1 MIITSYRFS
10 RAILIVGRS
19 TNTMAPLGQLF
30 GVSLETVLENE
41 ASGFLVPL
49 LVKLCIQVVRCWC
62 WPKCPTMRL
71 CQRRK
76 LSPGSLCRRSKS
88 AVLTSSGSTV
98 SVGRRPRRRCC
109 ARPLRRTLR
118 PSIWAPRTS
127 LTSTSLQVRLF
138 IAIVVIADI
147 NVFTS
152 ESSWSW

>member
-62 WPKCPTMRL
+62 RPKCPTMRL

-76 LSPGSLCRRSKS
+76 LSPESLCRRSKS

-98 SVGRRPRRRCC
+98 SVDRRPRRRCC

-118 PSIWAPRTS
+118 PLIWAQRMS

-138 IAIVVIADI
+138 IAI